1 MLRYIGGER
10 LVVGEELFPHGFQ
23 APVAR
28 RLLRRV
34 PGERVE
40 LRADR
45 RRIDVAHQAADVL
58 QLPPLALVALGAF
71 RFEHRLAQL
80 VGDLHRGELRL
91 GKLYQRDTERL
102 QLVHLFLAL
111 SFADRWRCGVLHLVI
126 IAPPCRSATGS
137 PSMPPSSTTWPSKC
151 SRTRSAPARAAAIAK
166 SRRPTVSP
174 SR

>member
-1 MLRYIGGER
+1 MNCQSAPPGRTRPDSFSPRKL
-10 LVVGEELFPHGFQ
+10 P
-23 APVAR
+23 PVAR
-28 RLLRRV
+28 GFLRGIA
-34 PGERVE
+34 GERVE
-40 LRADR
+40 LRAQR

-58 QLPPLALVALGAF
+58 QLPPLALVALDAL
-71 RFEHRLAQL
+71 RFQHCLAQL
-80 VGDLHRGELRL
+80 VGDLHRAELRL
-91 GKLYQRDTERL
+91 GKLHQRDAERL